1 MFLHTP
7 PASEANSALY
17 ARDVAEDG
25 YVANFSRL
33 WAWRPAVFDAFLKL
47 RRLLNDEAAL
57 SLRERS
63 VLVCATAANLRD
75 SYCALAW
82 GATLAAEASPIAAA
96 AVLQRQEAPD
106 LNARERALAT
116 WAGQVAHDP
125 NGITAEDVGRLRA
138 AGLTDQEVFD
148 VTVFIAFR
156 LAFSTVNDALGA
168 LPDRQ
173 LAENAPAAV
182 RAAVAYGRSASAV
195 SSTES

>member
-1 MFLHTP
+1 MFLRTP
-7 PASEANSALY
+7 AASEANSALY

-33 WAWRPAVFDAFLKL
+33 WAWRPAVFDAFLEL
-47 RRLLNDEAAL
+47 RKLLNDEAAL

-75 SYCALAW
+75 AYCALAW
-82 GATLAAEASPIAAA
+82 GATLAAEASPVAAA
-96 AVLQRQEAPD
+96 AVLQRKDATD

-116 WAGQVAHDP
+116 WAGLVVRDP
-125 NGITAEDVGRLRA
+125 NAITAADVEGLRA

-173 LAENAPAAV
+173 LAEDAPPAV
-182 RAAVAYGRSASAV
+182 RAAVGYGRSVSAV
-195 SSTES
+195 SSTDS